1 MFPGTIGKAAP
12 GGKSVSDD
20 VLSFISSLFADGREP
35 EPYTT
40 ETAKETIEQ
49 WENEGVEIPEGLT
62 ANILTYEFNKL
73 LGGC

>member
-12 GGKSVSDD
+12 GEKSVSDD
-20 VLSFISSLFADGREP
+20 VLSFISSLFAGGREP

-40 ETAKETIEQ
+40 ETAKETMEQ
-49 WENEGVEIPEGLT
+49 WENEGVEIPKGLT
-62 ANILTYEFNKL
+62 AETLKTEFNKM